1 MNNKTEY
8 LLADADATEALGRHL
23 AALIPDAGIAL
34 ALSGPLGA
42 GKSSLARALL
52 RGLGVDGAVPSPT
65 YTLVEPYTVNGREVY
80 HVDLYRIGDADELDM
95 LGLAELAED
104 TVLLV
109 EWPERDNARRL
120 RFDLTLAL
128 AHRERS
134 RGVRFLAH
142 TPVGEKLAHAATQW
156 LQ

>member
-1 MNNKTEY
+1 MNREAEY
-8 LLADADATEALGRHL
+8 VLRDADATDALGRHL
-23 AALIPDAGIAL
+23 ATLIPDGGIAI

-52 RGLGVDGAVPSPT
+52 HGLGVTGAIPSPT

-80 HVDLYRIGDADELDM
+80 HVDLYRIGDAEELDL
-95 LGLAELAED
+95 LGLAELGEGA
-104 TVLLV
+104 VLLV
-109 EWPERDNARRL
+109 EWPERDEARRL
-120 RFDLTLAL
+120 RFDQTLEL
-128 AHRERS
+128 AHRNPG

-142 TPVGEKLAHAATQW
+142 TPAGEELKRAATEW